1 MAPTVGFEI
10 STLDRGGPRVHLW
23 DVGGQRT
30 LRPFWRNYFEATDGL
45 VWVVDAGDR
54 ARLAVAAAELA
65 ALLSEAR
72 LASAAL
78 LVLANKQDVAGAATA
93 AEVAAAL
100 GLGGGGRDGDGAG
113 AHPSLSDR
121 PWRVAP
127 ASALAGAADV
137 RAAFDWLLAAVASR
151 DGGGVGAG
159 GGGEGEGEPVAA

>member
-93 AEVAAAL
+93 AEVAAA
-100 GLGGGGRDGDGAG
+100 
-113 AHPSLSDR
+113 
-121 PWRVAP
+121 RVA
-127 ASALAGAADV
+127 
-137 RAAFDWLLAAVASR
+137 
-151 DGGGVGAG
+151 
-159 GGGEGEGEPVAA
+159 GGGEGLS